1 MFRAIVLG
9 FAKIFR
15 DVAAESFMDAELDG
29 AAAEA
34 VDAEREVEQG
44 TERGQKPDDAD
55 PDRRGSRVAFVEQRV
70 AGGEETGEQ
79 VEGRREVRPEAGDF
93 FKPVHRR
100 ILLVEKNA
108 RREVFGMATLS
119 GIEPGKNVSDTTG

>member
-15 DVAAESFMDAELDG
+15 DVAAESFVDAELDG

-55 PDRRGSRVAFVEQRV
+55 PDRRGARVAFVKQRV
-70 AGGEETGEQ
+70 AGGEQAGKQ
-79 VEGRREVRPEAGDF
+79 IEGRREMRPKAGDF
-93 FKPVHRR
+93 FEPVHRGY
-100 ILLVEKNA
+100 
-108 RREVFGMATLS
+108 F
-119 GIEPGKNVSDTTG
+119 